1 MVIFGLVISNNFG
14 SVVLNYS
21 LTVEQ
26 VQRGPDC
33 GQNPYFPL
41 ITLAL
46 AIDFRITKYG

>member
-21 LTVEQ
+21 LTV
-26 VQRGPDC
+26 QRGPDY
-33 GQNPYFPL
+33 QNPYFPL

-46 AIDFRITKYG
+46 AVDFRITKYG

>member
-26 VQRGPDC
+26 VQRGPDY
-33 GQNPYFPL
+33 QNPYFPL

-46 AIDFRITKYG
+46 AVDFRITKYG